1 MPTIWT
7 GSVPAR
13 EAGEKP
19 PDGVRGPALRF
30 GDLRATGASAS
41 GEHGEDISLLCVR
54 SRAQG
59 IGARRFVNV
68 WHQGRHEAR

>member
-30 GDLRATGASAS
+30 GDLRATGASAP

-54 SRAQG
+54 SRARWAAG
-59 IGARRFVNV
+59 CLLSASTASAASTG
-68 WHQGRHEAR
+68 